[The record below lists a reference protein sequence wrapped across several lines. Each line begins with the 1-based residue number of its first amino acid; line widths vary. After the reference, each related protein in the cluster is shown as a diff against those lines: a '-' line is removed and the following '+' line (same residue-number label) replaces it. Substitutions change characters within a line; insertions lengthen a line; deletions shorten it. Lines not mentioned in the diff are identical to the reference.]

1 MIIDRRRN
9 RRVGGAVVGVIIG
22 MVGLSFASVPLY
34 RLFCQV
40 TGFGGTP
47 RTGAALAPGGTG
59 QTIRVYFNAD
69 VNPAL
74 AWRFAAE
81 KRQVTL
87 PLGEDQLAF
96 YRATNETTR
105 PLTGTALYN
114 VTPEKAAKYFQKT
127 ACFCFERQ
135 TLEAGQSME
144 FPVSFWIDPKIAT
157 DPATA
162 DVRAITLSY
171 TFFPALDEAAK
182 TGALAKA
189 GPHVGAR

>member
-127 ACFCFERQ
+127 ACFSFERQ